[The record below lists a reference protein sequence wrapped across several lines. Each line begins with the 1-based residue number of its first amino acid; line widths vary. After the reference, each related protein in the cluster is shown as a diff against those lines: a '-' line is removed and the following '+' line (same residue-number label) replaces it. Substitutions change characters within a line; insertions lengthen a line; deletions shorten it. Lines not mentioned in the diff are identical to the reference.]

1 MGLEEIT
8 TYSLSEGFMIRQLPV
23 TVANGRHHS
32 GIIAGKSFCMSAMP
46 RRDRAGAVGI
56 LTEWANGSHYA

>member
-1 MGLEEIT
+1 MKLGENA

-32 GIIAGKSFCMSAMP
+32 GIIAGKSFCMSAVP
-46 RRDRAGAVGI
+46 RRSGRG
-56 LTEWANGSHYA
+56 L